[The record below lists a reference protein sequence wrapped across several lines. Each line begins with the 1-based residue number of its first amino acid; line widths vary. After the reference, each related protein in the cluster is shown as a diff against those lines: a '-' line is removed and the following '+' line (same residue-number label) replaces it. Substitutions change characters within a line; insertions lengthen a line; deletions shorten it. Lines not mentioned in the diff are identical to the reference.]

1 MFVPLGKEFERINED
16 DLKRMSP
23 PIEFDTSRV
32 KNKHLNVQYGTL
44 PEQLLDIYLPDDAD
58 QPVPAVFYIHGGG
71 WVMGTR
77 RLGGLECIIGA
88 LKHGCAV
95 ISVEYR
101 LAPGVC
107 FPEFI
112 FDVKTAVRWAR
123 AHAADY
129 NLDPARFGIIGD
141 SAGGHISL
149 MMGFTADHP
158 EYEGE
163 QYGWAGYSSAVQAV
177 VDMYGPADLAADEDS
192 WYRESGVRR
201 IESVPY
207 GEARDKSL
215 LEVAFGTD
223 NRELLRFFSPIS
235 YVKEGIP
242 PLLILQGHDDCV
254 VPFQHSVLLAEKIR
268 RICGPDAVEL
278 EIYPDCNH
286 CDWEF
291 YNEKTA
297 ARIQAFFDRHLK

>member
-1 MFVPLGKEFERINED
+1 M
-16 DLKRMSP
+16 
-23 PIEFDTSRV
+23 
-32 KNKHLNVQYGTL
+32 
-44 PEQLLDIYLPDDAD
+44 
-58 QPVPAVFYIHGGG
+58 
-71 WVMGTR
+71 
-77 RLGGLECIIGA
+77 
-88 LKHGCAV
+88 
-95 ISVEYR
+95 
-101 LAPGVC
+101 
-107 FPEFI
+107 
-112 FDVKTAVRWAR
+112 KTAIRWAR
-123 AHAADY
+123 AHAAEY
-129 NLDPARFGIIGD
+129 HLDPSRFGIIGD

-149 MMGFTADHP
+149 MIGFTAGHP

-163 QYGWAGYSSAVQAV
+163 QFGWAGYSSAVQAV
-177 VDMYGPADLAADEDS
+177 VDMYGPADLAADEDK

-207 GEARDKSL
+207 GEARDKSML
-215 LEVAFGTD
+215 DVAFGTD

-268 RICGPDAVEL
+268 RVCGPDAVEL
-278 EIYPDCNH
+278 EVYPDCNH

-297 ARIQAFFDRHLK
+297 ARIQAFFDSKLK